1 MRKILYLLI
10 LNFFALA
17 ALAQAPFAGT
27 VTGLLTAATDRKPV
41 EFANVTLHRAAD
53 SVLVKGGLTDER
65 GRFALE
71 NLPEG
76 HFFVRATQVGF
87 APYRSPAFG
96 LNAGAATLDL
106 SEIQLTETAK
116 TLAEV
121 SVRATKPFIEKQ
133 LDKIVVNVENSIVAA
148 GSSALEVLQRAPLVT
163 VDQDDRLSLKGRQGV
178 IVMIDG
184 KITPLSGSDLGN
196 YLKGLPAGS
205 VEKIELITNP
215 SAKYDAAGN
224 AGIINIRLK
233 KDQRLG
239 LNGSANASYGQ
250 GFYEKVAAG
259 LNLNYRDRKWNYFG
273 SYNYNLR
280 KGFNNL
286 ILYRKYRV
294 DGQLTGVYDQNNFML
309 FPFNT
314 HTMRGGAD
322 YSVSKKTT
330 LGVLLNGVVNRLDP
344 RSDNETN
351 ILDGREQVAG
361 RFTTSSRNTNR
372 WNNGSANLNLKHTF
386 DSTRNGGS
394 GRELTAD
401 LDYARYQNQVDQNF
415 RTQFYDIADRPT
427 RFNHLIGDLGGYL
440 DIASVKADYTHPLGK
455 QAKLEAGFKSSL
467 VTTDNDVKFF
477 NRVDNMDLFDP
488 AQSNHF
494 VYRENINALYA
505 NYHRDWKT
513 LSLQLGLRGEQT
525 VADGNQMTTGET
537 FHRNYFQVF
546 PSLFLKKTLS
556 KNHDLSASLSRRI
569 DRPSYRQLNPFRL
582 FLDPT
587 TFQEGN
593 PFLLPQLT
601 YSAEFSH
608 TYRQKLTTTLS
619 YSRTTNNITS
629 VLLQNNETRV
639 TFQTDRNL
647 AVFNYY
653 ALSLSAPLQV
663 TKWWNSNTTLLGFYG
678 QYVGELAGA
687 QLRNGAPTFNLNTT
701 NSFTL
706 PKSYTAEVSVFY
718 QARQVYGISTLEPI
732 FNLSLGVQKAI
743 LKKAGTLRLNVTD
756 VTYTG
761 NFRGSTQ
768 FANID
773 ETFKSR
779 RESRVVT
786 LALTYRF
793 GKNTVTPARRRNTG
807 SESEQRRV
815 QMG

>member
-1 MRKILYLLI
+1 MRKALYLLT
-10 LNFFALA
+10 LSLFFFAA
-17 ALAQAPFAGT
+17 QAQAPFSGT
-27 VTGLLTAATDRKPV
+27 VTGLLTAANDRKPI

-65 GRFALE
+65 GRFLLE

-76 HFFVRATQVGF
+76 RFFVRATQVGF

-96 LNAGAATLDL
+96 LNAGAALIDL
-106 SEIQLTETAK
+106 AEIQLTEAAK

-133 LDKIVVNVENSIVAA
+133 LDKIVVNVENSIVASGA
-148 GSSALEVLQRAPLVT
+148 SALEVLQRAPLVT

-239 LNGSANASYGQ
+239 LNGGANLSYGQ
-250 GFYEKVAAG
+250 GFYEKIAAG
-259 LNLNYRDRKWNYFG
+259 LNLNYRDRKYNYFG
-273 SYNYNLR
+273 SYNFNHR
-280 KGFNNL
+280 VGFNNL
-286 ILYRKYRV
+286 IVYRRYRV
-294 DGQLTGVYDQNNFML
+294 DGNLTGVFDQNNFML

-314 HTMRGGAD
+314 HNLRGGVD
-322 YSVSKKTT
+322 YFLTKKTT
-330 LGVLLNGVVNRLDP
+330 VGVLLNGVLNAVDP
-344 RSDNETN
+344 RSDNRSD
-351 ILDGREQVAG
+351 ILDAQERYAG
-361 RFTTSSRNTNR
+361 RFTTTSRNRNR
-372 WNNGSANLNLKHTF
+372 WRNGSANLNLKHVF
-386 DSTRNGGS
+386 DST
-394 GRELTAD
+394 GREFTAD
-401 LDYARYQNQVDQNF
+401 LDYARYQNSVDQNF
-415 RTQFYDIADRPT
+415 LTRYYDAQDNLSRS
-427 RFNHLIGDLGGYL
+427 NNLIGDLGGYL
-440 DIASVKADYTHPLGK
+440 TIASAKGDYTHPIGK
-455 QAKLEAGFKSSL
+455 RGKVEAGFKASF
-467 VTTDNDVKFF
+467 VTADNDVQFF
-477 NRVDNMDLFDP
+477 NRVDNVDVPDP

-494 VYRENINALYA
+494 RYRENINALYA
-505 NYHRDWKT
+505 NYHREWEG

-525 VADGNQMTTGET
+525 VADGNQLTTGQT
-537 FHRNYFQVF
+537 FRRNYVQVF
-546 PSLFLKKTLS
+546 PSVFVKKTLA
-556 KNHDLSASLSRRI
+556 KNHDLSASVSRRI
-569 DRPSYRQLNPFRL
+569 DRPSYQQLNPFRL

-587 TFQEGN
+587 TYREGN
-593 PFLLPQLT
+593 PYLLPQLT
-601 YSAEFSH
+601 YSAEVSH
-608 TYRQKLTTTLS
+608 TYKQKLTSTLS

-653 ALSLSAPLQV
+653 ALSLSAPLQL

-687 QLRNGAPTFNLNTT
+687 QLRNGRPTFNFNTT
-701 NSFTL
+701 HSFTL
-706 PKSYTAEVSVFY
+706 PKSYTAEVTAFY
-718 QARQVYGISTLEPI
+718 QAREAYGISLIEPI
-732 FNLSLGVQKAI
+732 FNLSVGVQKAI
-743 LKKAGTLRLNVTD
+743 LKKNGTLRLNVTD
-756 VTYTG
+756 VAYTA
-761 NFRGSTQ
+761 NYRGTTQ

-773 ETFKSR
+773 ETFRTR
-779 RESRVVT
+779 RETRIAT

-793 GKNTVTPARRRNTG
+793 GKGTVTPARRRNTG